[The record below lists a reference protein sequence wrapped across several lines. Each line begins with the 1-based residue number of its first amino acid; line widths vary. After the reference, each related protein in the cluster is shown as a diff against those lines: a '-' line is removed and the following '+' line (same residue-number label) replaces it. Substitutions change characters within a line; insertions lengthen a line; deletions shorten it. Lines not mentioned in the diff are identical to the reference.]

1 MVPMTLGSRGTGR
14 RRGVERRTATPT
26 GWTTGSTG
34 DSLGLGVLREGS
46 RADSLS
52 DPPHPA
58 RTSVD
63 ETIRVAS
70 RNIRRA

>member
-1 MVPMTLGSRGTGR
+1 MVPMTLGLA
-14 RRGVERRTATPT
+14 ERVGDSELDAD
-26 GWTTGSTG
+26 GDSEALG
-34 DSLGLGVLREGS
+34 DSLDVSLGLSVLRDGS

-63 ETIRVAS
+63 QTIRVAS

>member
-1 MVPMTLGSRGTGR
+1 MTVGLAEPA
-14 RRGVERRTATPT
+14 GVAEREA
-26 GWTTGSTG
+26 GGDSEGLEDWLDD

-52 DPPHPA
+52 EPPHPA
-58 RTSVD
+58 RTSVP

>member
-1 MVPMTLGSRGTGR
+1 MTLGLAERA
-14 RRGVERRTATPT
+14 GVAERAAD
-26 GWTTGSTG
+26 GDEDGLDDSLEG

-46 RADSLS
+46 PADSLS
-52 DPPHPA
+52 EPPHPA
-58 RTSVD
+58 RTTVN

>member
-1 MVPMTLGSRGTGR
+1 MTLGRT
-14 RRGVERRTATPT
+14 ERPGAAKREVV
-26 GWTTGSTG
+26 GEEDGLDESLDG

-58 RTSVD
+58 RTSVE

>member
-1 MVPMTLGSRGTGR
+1 MTLGLAERA
-14 RRGVERRTATPT
+14 GVAEREAD
-26 GWTTGSTG
+26 GDSDGLDDWLDG

-52 DPPHPA
+52 EPPHPA

>member
-1 MVPMTLGSRGTGR
+1 MTLGFA
-14 RRGVERRTATPT
+14 ERAAAEPEAD
-26 GWTTGSTG
+26 GDSDGLGDWLEG

-52 DPPHPA
+52 DPPHPV

-70 RNIRRA
+70 RNSRRA